1 MFGKSNAKNVKQN
14 EDKTSPT
21 TAPQNQM
28 QGAETKGK
36 SVEGKSTRK
45 GKTPAKASSKAK
57 NGRGQRSTK
66 TRNETAVSLDL
77 GSREI
82 KGVYG
87 KVEGRKI
94 ILQNIFK
101 GEVENGWYQDG
112 RISNT
117 EAGKTNILDILRK
130 NKIKNTKAIC
140 TIESADII
148 KREIIVPRVEEKDI
162 LPLIN
167 YEIGQYLP
175 IDINA
180 YVIQYKVLDEFIEND
195 VKKMQLLV
203 TAMPKP
209 MAEGLFRL
217 VQGCQ
222 LTPYALDVHFN
233 SLEKLIQMEI
243 ASGEDGKKNWAKN
256 IALVDFGI
264 KKTNVTLF
272 SNGKYVFNS
281 IIDYGE
287 RNLHD
292 IVKNKCNQADKL
304 ELEEIHNILDGMFVP
319 LKQQAVHAG
328 LGNNGAMNMPQVQG
342 QVMQQAVPSSNPQAV
357 QQGMQAMQQSTVNS
371 GYPQERQQGMQQPYP
386 QGQQQGMQQP
396 YPQGQQQGMQQPYPQ
411 GYQQGMQQQAMQQ
424 PYPQGYP
431 QQNGPSMLTPFDM
444 PAINNGMFGER
455 KAGLLPEGAETIVQA
470 TGIASLRE
478 TYMKFSDI
486 FELNQSLIASITQL
500 ADEIDKTTRY
510 FAMRKVQNHVEKIY
524 VYGGNSK
531 IEGLEKF
538 LENRFDISTES
549 LPRLYCVEIN
559 QNKDF
564 DFSQYLNALGAIIRL

>member
-1 MFGKSNAKNVKQN
+1 
-14 EDKTSPT
+14 
-21 TAPQNQM
+21 
-28 QGAETKGK
+28 
-36 SVEGKSTRK
+36 
-45 GKTPAKASSKAK
+45 
-57 NGRGQRSTK
+57 
-66 TRNETAVSLDL
+66 
-77 GSREI
+77 
-82 KGVYG
+82 
-87 KVEGRKI
+87 
-94 ILQNIFK
+94 
-101 GEVENGWYQDG
+101 
-112 RISNT
+112 
-117 EAGKTNILDILRK
+117 
-130 NKIKNTKAIC
+130 
-140 TIESADII
+140 
-148 KREIIVPRVEEKDI
+148 
-162 LPLIN
+162 
-167 YEIGQYLP
+167 
-175 IDINA
+175 
-180 YVIQYKVLDEFIEND
+180 
-195 VKKMQLLV
+195 
-203 TAMPKP
+203 
-209 MAEGLFRL
+209 
-217 VQGCQ
+217 
-222 LTPYALDVHFN
+222 
-233 SLEKLIQMEI
+233 
-243 ASGEDGKKNWAKN
+243 
-256 IALVDFGI
+256 
-264 KKTNVTLF
+264 
-272 SNGKYVFNS
+272 
-281 IIDYGE
+281 
-287 RNLHD
+287 
-292 IVKNKCNQADKL
+292 
-304 ELEEIHNILDGMFVP
+304 
-319 LKQQAVHAG
+319 
-328 LGNNGAMNMPQVQG
+328 
-342 QVMQQAVPSSNPQAV
+342 MQQAVPSSNPQAV